1 VTRILVIDGNEAATR
16 TKHVAVG
23 GTDSGEGYAATL
35 ARISPGIQCDI
46 VRPADEEP
54 KLPQGVAIADY
65 DGAVITGSALN
76 VYSRELAVQRQI
88 ELVKHVFEA
97 GVPCFGSCWG
107 LQVGVTAAGGT
118 VIRNP
123 RGREFGFARRI
134 MLSALGRDHAM
145 FQGKPEVFEA
155 CTVHVD
161 TVESLPPNSTPL
173 AHNDM
178 GLQAAEIRLPKS
190 TFWGVQYHPEYTIA
204 EIAAMARRYRE
215 VLIRDQL
222 VKDEGELDGLAADL
236 VAFNE
241 NPDDARL
248 AWRFG
253 VGPSVTDSS
262 VRLAEI
268 RNWLEKQ
275 VRRQGNSAT
284 RTTRG

>member
-16 TKHVAVG
+16 AKHVSVG
-23 GTDSGEGYAATL
+23 GTDSGEGYKATL
-35 ARISPGIQCDI
+35 ARLRVDIESDI

-54 KLPQGVAIADY
+54 KLPVGVALGDY
-65 DGAVITGSALN
+65 HGAVITGSALN
-76 VYSRELAVQRQI
+76 VYSREPAVQRQI
-88 ELVKHVFEA
+88 ELTKAVFAA

-107 LQVGVTAAGGT
+107 LQVGVTAAGGA
-118 VIRNP
+118 VVRNP

-134 MLSALGRDHAM
+134 MLTSGGRDHAM

-178 GLQAAEIRLPKS
+178 GLQAAEIRLPKT
-190 TFWGVQYHPEYTIA
+190 TFWGVQYHPEYSIA

-215 VLIRDQL
+215 VLIRDGL
-222 VKDEGELDGLAADL
+222 ARNSEDLDGLAADL
-236 VAFNE
+236 VEFNDK
-241 NPDDARL
+241 PDDARL

-253 VGPSVTDSS
+253 VGPSVTDANL
-262 VRLAEI
+262 RLAEI

-275 VRRQGNSAT
+275 VRR
-284 RTTRG
+284 